1 MAMIRFLISEMWS
14 VCSNVLTGMMYN
26 WSAKYFCPLTWEI
39 FTARPSYRIISEARS
54 CFSWR
59 RQEPVVALYHH
70 SSLPA
75 PHCWIG
81 RCCSNVKNFSFDF
94 QSILLPHFLAP
105 DMCYTEDVVKALDQ
119 IVNDNLEANI
129 YIQFQ
134 FPENKTLDFYQIL
147 ACWESI

>member
-1 MAMIRFLISEMWS
+1 M
-14 VCSNVLTGMMYN
+14 
-26 WSAKYFCPLTWEI
+26 
-39 FTARPSYRIISEARS
+39 
-54 CFSWR
+54 
-59 RQEPVVALYHH
+59 VALYHH
-70 SSLPA
+70 SSLAA
-75 PHCWIG
+75 PHCWIR

-134 FPENKTLDFYQIL
+134 FPENKTLDFHQIL
-147 ACWESI
+147 AC

>member
-1 MAMIRFLISEMWS
+1 MIRFLISEMWS

-26 WSAKYFCPLTWEI
+26 LSGKYFCRLTWEI

-59 RQEPVVALYHH
+59 RQESVVAL
-70 SSLPA
+70 SVTTDLNPPRA
-75 PHCWIG
+75 AG
-81 RCCSNVKNFSFDF
+81 LEDVAAMKNFIFDF

-105 DMCYTEDVVKALDQ
+105 EMCYTEDVVKILDQ
-119 IVNDNLEANI
+119 IVNDNLKANI

-134 FPENKTLDFYQIL
+134 FPENKTLDFHQIL